1 MLGLLGWYYMVYLD
15 ASKKIVY
22 LRNRR
27 FLKTSHKYRHK
38 LFFRFYDNTP
48 EIEPLW
54 RDVITENT
62 CTEW

>member
-1 MLGLLGWYYMVYLD
+1 MDGTRRVYLD

-22 LRNRR
+22 LRNRC
-27 FLKTSHKYRHK
+27 FLKTSHKYHNK
-38 LFFRFYDNTP
+38 LFFRFYDYAP
-48 EIEPLW
+48 EIEPPLW